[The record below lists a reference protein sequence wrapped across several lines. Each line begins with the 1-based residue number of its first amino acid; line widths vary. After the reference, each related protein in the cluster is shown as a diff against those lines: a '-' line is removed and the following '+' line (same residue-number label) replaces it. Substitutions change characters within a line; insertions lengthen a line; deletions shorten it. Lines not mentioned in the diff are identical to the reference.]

1 MIRDYKLD
9 VQIDVVAF
17 ACFIHAFSTIE
28 GFESMPW
35 QERSN
40 QMQEHYNILVSE
52 KTLRN
57 WSAKLINTNTINKS
71 KINTF
76 CWCSYKIDGETI
88 RELVTGNKELEE
100 TKLEYYHLRKGLLK
114 TFSWKETQ
122 EVLWQRFGCCFYY
135 CKSFVL
141 SAFDDVGNAQEVYE
155 LIEEIAEKLGCSVEK
170 ISSAHR
176 KNRKNL
182 NDNVNENVNV
192 NGNGKYF
199 PVNTGKT
206 SASPSDGVVF
216 DF

>member
-17 ACFIHAFSTIE
+17 ACFIHAFSTIG

-52 KTLRN
+52 KTLRS

-71 KINTF
+71 KVNTF

-100 TKLEYYHLRKGLLK
+100 TKLEYYRFRKGLLK

-141 SAFDDVGNAQEVYE
+141 SAFDDIGNAQEVYE
-155 LIEEIAEKLGCSVEK
+155 LIEEI
-170 ISSAHR
+170 I
-176 KNRKNL
+176 
-182 NDNVNENVNV
+182 NEEE
-192 NGNGKYF
+192 
-199 PVNTGKT
+199 
-206 SASPSDGVVF
+206 
-216 DF
+216 